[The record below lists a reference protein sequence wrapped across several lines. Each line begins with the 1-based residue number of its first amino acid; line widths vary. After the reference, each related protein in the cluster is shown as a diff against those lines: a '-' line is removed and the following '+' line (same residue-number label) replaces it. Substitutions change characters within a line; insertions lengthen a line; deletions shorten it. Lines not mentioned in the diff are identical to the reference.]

1 MGLEEAIWAEMSIE
15 NNQRSNIEQPNFWDY
30 GRKGRIIIEDRFR
43 KSNWKMWHYRS
54 PQSKICST
62 TLNAKKAKNGQW

>member
-30 GRKGRIIIEDRFR
+30 VEKEESSLKTDLERATGKCGITEAHRARYVQPR
-43 KSNWKMWHYRS
+43 
-54 PQSKICST
+54 
-62 TLNAKKAKNGQW
+62 